1 MKIDS
6 GAAMWLGQHLV
17 IRLLLPPSLTIFGGI
32 AIYLLDETVPG
43 ALTWIWPITAC
54 WIVIRAVFGV
64 KRISFCSRT

>member
-17 IRLLLPPSLTIFGGI
+17 IRLLPPSLTNYGAI
-32 AIYLLDETVPG
+32 AIYLFDETVSG
-43 ALTWIWPITAC
+43 ALTWIWLITAC
-54 WIVIRAVFGV
+54 WIAIRAVFGV